1 MPEKKSQEISVFHAM
16 RGIKLRKCL
25 KWEMPK
31 MPNQADK
38 PENSKHEA
46 RNSCCPQ
53 GVSRKQIRMT
63 KRQNS
68 KPYDLEDRTFAFAK
82 RVRAFVKKLPK
93 GSRKNK
99 FAELALR
106 FGSDLADPIG
116 QKRRNSELFRGVCE

>member
-1 MPEKKSQEISVFHAM
+1 LPEKKSQEISVFHAM

-46 RNSCCPQ
+46 RNS
-53 GVSRKQIRMT
+53 KQIRMT